1 MDDKTLQ
8 NLWSRA
14 DGQVWLLN
22 SKTGQH
28 VERHFVDE
36 FSEWVSNM
44 RALLERLH
52 GDAIASMRS
61 NPALQGNAPLS
72 WPFGDLTL

>member
-61 NPALQGNAPLS
+61 
-72 WPFGDLTL
+72 TLRSKGTRP